1 MGGVFG
7 RVIGRTIIAHHAGES
22 SEWSSIDAVNSEL
35 TMILTTSTAD
45 AEHTHTHTHTLDWRL
60 IDVTSVKPCNLT
72 NNTCTA

>member
-45 AEHTHTHTHTLDWRL
+45 AEHAHTHTRL
-60 IDVTSVKPCNLT
+60 AAHRRHISETVQSHK
-72 NNTCTA
+72 